1 MLRALEGDLTPVD
14 CTELT
19 DTEET
24 CSGSKYCVTKTVW
37 KRLNDSIANTVDSIY
52 LDELADE
59 ARAVQQGK
67 PAERNCER

>member
-1 MLRALEGDLTPVD
+1 M
-14 CTELT
+14 
-19 DTEET
+19 
-24 CSGSKYCVTKTVW
+24 TKTVW
-37 KRLNDSIANTVDSIY
+37 KRINDSIAKTVDSIY